1 MQEGQMV
8 RPSPSVVGLQ
18 STPEHS
24 AQLNRG
30 RRIGGARCV
39 AASIAHVEI
48 AEMNGLEGP
57 ALIRNLRYLRNY
69 QEDERNFK
77 KKPSISALSSH

>member
-1 MQEGQMV
+1 M
-8 RPSPSVVGLQ
+8 RRGLH
-18 STPEHS
+18 P
-24 AQLNRG
+24 
-30 RRIGGARCV
+30 
-39 AASIAHVEI
+39 HVEI